1 MLCYVMLCYVMLCY
15 VMLCYVMLC
24 YVMLCYVMLCY
35 VMLCYVML
43 GTGRTGQI
51 FVYLRKNLS
60 PVPWDKCARWFFDLT
75 NFVKPYQTSKASS
88 YCLGAGQIFVR
99 REIWQICQFTRH
111 DSKGNVN
118 QENLISIF
126 SRSLS
131 VRSPPKLFHICAAI
145 KRWRWEIR
153 TSGCCMTII
162 TQNTT
167 VMVPKFTFQLHLQ
180 VQVLFNFYIP
190 T

>member
-1 MLCYVMLCYVMLCY
+1 
-15 VMLCYVMLC
+15 MLC

-75 NFVKPYQTSKASS
+75 NFVKPYQTSPSS
-88 YCLGAGQIFVR
+88 LPSSCLGVGQIFVR

-111 DSKGNVN
+111 DLKGNVN

-131 VRSPPKLFHICAAI
+131 VRSPYLGMLHDNHYSC
-145 KRWRWEIR
+145 
-153 TSGCCMTII
+153 
-162 TQNTT
+162 QNTT